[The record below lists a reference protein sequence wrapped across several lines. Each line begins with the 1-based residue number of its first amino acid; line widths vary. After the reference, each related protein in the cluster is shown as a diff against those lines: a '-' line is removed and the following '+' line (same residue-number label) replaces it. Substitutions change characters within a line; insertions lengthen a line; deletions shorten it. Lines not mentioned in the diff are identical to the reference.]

1 MPRYRNT
8 GGSRGD
14 GDGGIVLENA
24 SITKLCHFGSDGSF
38 GSSSVGEFPFARA
51 GVALID
57 AVKEYGR
64 NVDAVSRGVDGVYA
78 TIAECKLAREAEKK
92 SRKRKN
98 RKRKRTSS
106 TASVESKRDGDD
118 DGLVYLTP
126 VVIKVCFLRY

>member
-1 MPRYRNT
+1 MPRYSARS
-8 GGSRGD
+8 GSRGN
-14 GDGGIVLENA
+14 GDNGIILEKKF
-24 SITKLCHFGSDGSF
+24 ITELDHYVSDEALGAT
-38 GSSSVGEFPFARA
+38 GHFPFVHA
-51 GVALID
+51 GAALIE

-78 TIAECKLAREAEKK
+78 TIAECKLAREAEEK